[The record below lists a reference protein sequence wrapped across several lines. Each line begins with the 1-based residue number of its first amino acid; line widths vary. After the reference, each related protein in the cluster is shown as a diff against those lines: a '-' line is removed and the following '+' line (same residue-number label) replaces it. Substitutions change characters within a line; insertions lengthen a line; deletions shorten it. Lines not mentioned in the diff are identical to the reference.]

1 VTERYMN
8 DITQTVDLSLGCAEA
23 DSMKVPV
30 KVPTSSPPLFARLSP
45 ILILLAL
52 LLLLAGCGPSDSGA
66 SNADL
71 SATTQ
76 RIAQDFQANGDLAG
90 ATSALAGLDV
100 PNANQLLI
108 LTAETAISA
117 GDVAN
122 ADALTRLALAL
133 GLISSNIERYAQS
146 RGLVVVQS
154 QPASQT
160 TGAEQPV
167 VQPQAVQ
174 PTATA
179 VVVAVAENPTATPEA
194 ATATPIPEAA
204 TATLEPA
211 TATPVTDPEVRTA
224 SAMNVRGGPGTNY
237 AVVGALNAGDVARI
251 TGKNGAGDW
260 WQISFAGGAV
270 GWVYGPL
277 VTTSGETGEVA
288 VAEAPAPPP
297 TAVPA
302 PVAPAPA
309 QPTAVPAPAPSGV
322 DFRLVE
328 QRLWDVQENGGRLDG
343 DSVNCG
349 GKRELHVIALDAAG
363 NRLDGVTVR
372 GVWRN
377 EFHVTGEKG
386 PGLAQ
391 YDVYPDAE
399 DIAIAKDSDGREV
412 SSDVAKGLGSNPETI
427 PHDFLIRGRF
437 CTDTDTCNK
446 FVKILGCYGHYSW
459 TVTFQRTY

>member
-1 VTERYMN
+1 
-8 DITQTVDLSLGCAEA
+8 
-23 DSMKVPV
+23 MKVPV

-76 RIAQDFQANGDLAG
+76 RIAQDFQADGDLA
-90 ATSALAGLDV
+90 AARSALAALDV

-117 GDVAN
+117 GDVVN
-122 ADALTRLALAL
+122 ADALTRLSL
-133 GLISSNIERYAQS
+133 GLGLMSSSIDRYAQS
-146 RGLVVVQS
+146 RGLIAVQS

-160 TGAEQPV
+160 TGAEQP
-167 VQPQAVQ
+167 AAQ

-179 VVVAVAENPTATPEA
+179 VAVAIAENPTATPA
-194 ATATPIPEAA
+194 VATATPIPEAA
-204 TATLEPA
+204 TATPEPA
-211 TATPVTDPEVRTA
+211 TATPVTNPEVRTD

-260 WQISFAGGAV
+260 WQISFAGGSV

-277 VTTSGETGEVA
+277 VTTSGETGGVA

-302 PVAPAPA
+302 PVVAAPA
-309 QPTAVPAPAPSGV
+309 QPTAAPAPAPSGV

-328 QRLWDVQENGGRLDG
+328 RRIWGVEENGGRYSG

-349 GKRELHVIALDAAG
+349 DKQELHVIVLDAGG
-363 NRLDGVTVR
+363 NRLNGVTVR
-372 GVWRN
+372 GVYRN

-391 YDVYPDAE
+391 YDVNVDGD
-399 DIAIAKDSDGREV
+399 DIVVARDVDGRDV
-412 SSDVAKGLGSNPETI
+412 SSDLAKGLTAKTYNISHADLLQG
-427 PHDFLIRGRF
+427 GF
-437 CTDTDTCNK
+437 CRDAA
-446 FVKILGCYGHYSW
+446 GCDSFIATNGCFGHFSW